1 MYSASLNK
9 RETLP
14 PLPFYLSF
22 ALFKFFD
29 FFTFLRTLSSGVP
42 VEYSSF
48 AFVLVLLE
56 DLRGLFDELTL
67 FDSTFRVI
75 YFIL

>member
-9 RETLP
+9 RENLP
-14 PLPFYLSF
+14 PSLLYLSF
-22 ALFKFFD
+22 ALSNFSHFFA
-29 FFTFLRTLSSGVP
+29 FLRTLNPGVP
-42 VEYSSF
+42 VEYSLF

-67 FDSTFRVI
+67 LDSMFRVI